1 MIHGDITFQK
11 KHLCGIF
18 RALFCPS
25 LDKGKMESVYSVH
38 QQTTVDGFPGYKGV
52 REAKVWD
59 GWVFYSNNP
68 FFMGHG
74 DSSAILG
81 VVSRKWARWK
91 GTSHSWEPEQI
102 IESSYYIPLAFWTG
116 FTQSIPFFYDVL

>member
-1 MIHGDITFQK
+1 MTSLIKPDDSWRHNIPK

-25 LDKGKMESVYSVH
+25 LDKGKMESVYFVH

-59 GWVFYSNNP
+59 G
-68 FFMGHG
+68 
-74 DSSAILG
+74 
-81 VVSRKWARWK
+81 
-91 GTSHSWEPEQI
+91 
-102 IESSYYIPLAFWTG
+102 
-116 FTQSIPFFYDVL
+116 